1 MKDKEIGDVYDGVDN
16 DEAGDRAELVEQ
28 EEALFEGNKTAVGRK
43 GEMEE
48 KGFASGSSENE
59 KRTLSKG
66 LVYLALALSAVALV
80 LSFWNVGLHRI
91 IGGLE
96 KENKLLEHKQ
106 KVLENDIANLSAR
119 SLLAKLQVEVQR
131 VYLLTMGERDFS
143 AAAKV
148 LSGMKHQVAGL
159 KKHYSNGDLKELEF
173 LMAALE
179 KEVAKGPS
187 TIPGLVSRFQS
198 VVDRLG
204 REKLAAVAASVP
216 VSTFNLQPK
225 SVAEQLNVREKQPE
239 SHKER
244 SKVQEKRLKP
254 QEKPASENASKFQ
267 KKPVIGQGGEEK
279 ASEEEKPVEKKAE
292 SGPAAIPEG
301 KGFLGKV
308 LRFFDELGGELVG
321 GKR

>member
-1 MKDKEIGDVYDGVDN
+1 
-16 DEAGDRAELVEQ
+16 
-28 EEALFEGNKTAVGRK
+28 
-43 GEMEE
+43 
-48 KGFASGSSENE
+48 
-59 KRTLSKG
+59 
-66 LVYLALALSAVALV
+66 
-80 LSFWNVGLHRI
+80 
-91 IGGLE
+91 
-96 KENKLLEHKQ
+96 
-106 KVLENDIANLSAR
+106 
-119 SLLAKLQVEVQR
+119 
-131 VYLLTMGERDFS
+131 
-143 AAAKV
+143 
-148 LSGMKHQVAGL
+148 
-159 KKHYSNGDLKELEF
+159 
-173 LMAALE
+173 
-179 KEVAKGPS
+179 
-187 TIPGLVSRFQS
+187 

-225 SVAEQLNVREKQPE
+225 SVAEQLNVREKQLE

-254 QEKPASENASKFQ
+254 QEKPASEDASKFQ

-279 ASEEEKPVEKKAE
+279 ASEEEKPIEKIEKKAE